1 MRNLSTREKE
11 YDFVDL
17 LITAALDGKED
28 GDILISGYY
37 TPDGSKVACIE
48 KISVRPTGK
57 NHGTEVLKRICAV
70 ADANNVKLV
79 LAVSPIT
86 KQEEIQR
93 INFFGKSGFVIE
105 EPEVHMIRVPDG
117 WSGEVLLDENQDL
130 FSKIKRFVEYVRS
143 DFRNVFLDQY

>member
-57 NHGTEVLKRICAV
+57 NHGT
-70 ADANNVKLV
+70 
-79 LAVSPIT
+79 
-86 KQEEIQR
+86 
-93 INFFGKSGFVIE
+93 
-105 EPEVHMIRVPDG
+105 
-117 WSGEVLLDENQDL
+117 
-130 FSKIKRFVEYVRS
+130 
-143 DFRNVFLDQY
+143 

>member
-1 MRNLSTREKE
+1 MTNLSTREKE

-17 LITAALDGKED
+17 LIAAALDGQED

-37 TPDGSKVACIE
+37 TPNGSKVACIE
-48 KISVRPTGK
+48 KFSVRPTGK
-57 NHGTEVLKRICAV
+57 KRGTKVLKRICEV
-70 ADANNVKLV
+70 ADANNIKLV

-86 KQEEIQR
+86 KQEEVQR

-105 EPEVHMIRVPDG
+105 ETAIHMIRVPDG
-117 WSGEVLLDENQDL
+117 WSGEVLLDEDQDL
-130 FSKIKRFVEYVRS
+130 FSKIERFVEYVRS